1 MIGFLVVHL
10 LGNLQVFA
18 GAGVT
23 PETTKLNEYA
33 LLLKKE
39 PVLLWGARLFLILTA
54 ILHVMTTITLTQ
66 HNRDARPQHY
76 EVRHSY
82 ASYASQMMIFG
93 GLAILFYIVYHI
105 LHFTTGTVHA
115 DYFTPHDVYQNMI
128 RSFQDP
134 TIVGVYVAAQIALFA
149 HLYHGTVSV
158 FRTLGMNNPRHIF
171 WIKKAGI
178 LFALI
183 ICGGFISIP
192 VCIYFGMVS

>member
-1 MIGFLVVHL
+1 MLTNTSHLCSSTIIKKAIVALTGLVMIGFLVVHL

-93 GLAILFYIVYHI
+93 GLAILFT
-105 LHFTTGTVHA
+105 LFTI
-115 DYFTPHDVYQNMI
+115 YFTSQPV
-128 RSFQDP
+128 
-134 TIVGVYVAAQIALFA
+134 LF
-149 HLYHGTVSV
+149 T
-158 FRTLGMNNPRHIF
+158 
-171 WIKKAGI
+171 
-178 LFALI
+178 LI
-183 ICGGFISIP
+183 ILLRMMYIRI
-192 VCIYFGMVS
+192 